1 MDAVG
6 QTKKKKKTLNF
17 KVDTDIATRFEE
29 LLLSGD
35 LTVSQAI
42 VLGLDKL
49 PSCLDVNNIIDIKVV
64 GYKEGYSL
72 LSVAVPEVMVSGFIG
87 FLNGFHEAFRFS
99 KFRMKYEKA
108 EQKAI
113 NHERLEETKN
123 RVIEHEKKVISV
135 FNGASP

>member
-1 MDAVG
+1 MDALG
-6 QTKKKKKTLNF
+6 QVKNKKKSLNF

-29 LLLSGD
+29 LVLSED

-42 VLGLDKL
+42 LLGLDRL

-72 LSVAVPEVMVSGFIG
+72 LSVAIPEVMVGGFIG
-87 FLNGFHEAFRFS
+87 FLKGFHEAFRFS
-99 KFRMKYEKA
+99 KFRTKYEKA

-113 NHERLEETKN
+113 NCERLEETKN

-135 FNGASP
+135 FNGANS

>member
-1 MDAVG
+1 MDPLG
-6 QTKKKKKTLNF
+6 QVKNKKKTLNF

-42 VLGLDKL
+42 VLGLDRL
-49 PSCLDVNNIIDIKVV
+49 PSCLDVNNVIDIKVL

-72 LSVAVPEVMVSGFIG
+72 LLVAIPEVMVRGFIR
-87 FLNGFHEAFRFS
+87 FLNGFQAAFRYS
-99 KFRMKYEKA
+99 KFRNKYEKA

-113 NHERLEETKN
+113 NPERFVL
-123 RVIEHEKKVISV
+123 
-135 FNGASP
+135 